1 MTLLMLTTLRFDQY
15 SGLYA
20 QDLTPDPMYSL
31 DPYRAIP
38 AYAGL
43 AGRSVI
49 STAYRSQWEV
59 LPGSPVVYNIYY
71 NSPLRMTSGSFGIG
85 AELSRSGVHQ
95 LQRLMTGYHHVLQTG
110 EYLLS
115 AGGGLG
121 IINAIYQSD
130 LIRTPEGEYGSGNV
144 DHRDPILGS
153 GRFNNSQLCAGLSA
167 YLQTRWLEGGF
178 DYRFAFAKIGGGD
191 PAFYRPGQYFKL
203 MLMRNIALE
212 QWNVRA
218 YFLDYTDLKVNQE
231 EILVQ
236 ARYRNQFEIGL
247 LWRGLRNESL
257 DAAGGQFSFHLGRG
271 VWLGYLAEWPLNVLK
286 KQIGGITQQFGL
298 KFEFN
303 AVGGSNK
310 LPIIYNPRW

>member
-1 MTLLMLTTLRFDQY
+1 
-15 SGLYA
+15 
-20 QDLTPDPMYSL
+20 
-31 DPYRAIP
+31 
-38 AYAGL
+38 
-43 AGRSVI
+43 
-49 STAYRSQWEV
+49 
-59 LPGSPVVYNIYY
+59 
-71 NSPLRMTSGSFGIG
+71 MTSGSFGVG

-95 LQRLMTGYHHVLQTG
+95 LQRLMAGYHQIIQTG
-110 EYLLS
+110 QYLLS

-130 LIRTPEGEYGSGNV
+130 LIRTPEGEYGSGTV

-153 GRFNNSQLCAGLSA
+153 GRINNSLLTAGLSA

-178 DYRFAFAKIGGGD
+178 DYRFSAARIGSNA
-191 PAFYRPGQYFKL
+191 PAFYRPGQYLKL
-203 MLMRNIALE
+203 MLMRNIAFE
-212 QWNVRA
+212 QWNVKL

-236 ARYRNQFEIGL
+236 ARYRNQFEFGL
-247 LWRGLRNESL
+247 LWRGVRKESL
-257 DAAGGQFSFHLGRG
+257 DGAGGQFSFHLGRG

-286 KQIGGITQQFGL
+286 NQIGGITQQFGL

-303 AVGGSNK
+303 AVGGSSR